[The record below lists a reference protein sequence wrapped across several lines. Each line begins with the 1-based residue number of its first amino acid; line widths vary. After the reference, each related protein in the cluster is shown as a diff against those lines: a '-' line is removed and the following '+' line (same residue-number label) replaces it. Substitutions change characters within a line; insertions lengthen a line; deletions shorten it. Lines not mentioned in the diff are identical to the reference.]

1 MPPVR
6 SRVIVLLLGAGA
18 LAIIVGEGW
27 YLTAK
32 AAVAHAAQS
41 AMVVRTLP
49 VHTYTQYTQRGPG
62 FDTSGLWTGLAIAG
76 VGIAVLL
83 AAAVVA
89 VTRSRA
95 A

>member
-1 MPPVR
+1 MPPAR
-6 SRVIVLLLGAGA
+6 SRAIVLLLGAGV

-49 VHTYTQYTQRGPG
+49 VHTYTQYTQRGPMV
-62 FDTSGLWTGLAIAG
+62 DTSGLWTGLAIAG